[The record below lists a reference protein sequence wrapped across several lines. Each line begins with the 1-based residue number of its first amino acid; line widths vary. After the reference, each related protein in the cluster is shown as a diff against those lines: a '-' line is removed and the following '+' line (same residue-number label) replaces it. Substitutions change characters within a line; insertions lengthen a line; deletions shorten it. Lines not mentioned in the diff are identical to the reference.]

1 MQAVTESPTKANFE
15 IQEQICD
22 LSSGQSVCQLL
33 QLVYDTIT
41 ASGSVAFS
49 LCKCKVAVYIPSVKP
64 TTNTRANTIIF

>member
-15 IQEQICD
+15 IQEQMCD
-22 LSSGQSVCQLL
+22 LSSGQSVCQSL

-49 LCKCKVAVYIPSVKP
+49 LCKCKVAVYIP
-64 TTNTRANTIIF
+64 TANTRANTIFY